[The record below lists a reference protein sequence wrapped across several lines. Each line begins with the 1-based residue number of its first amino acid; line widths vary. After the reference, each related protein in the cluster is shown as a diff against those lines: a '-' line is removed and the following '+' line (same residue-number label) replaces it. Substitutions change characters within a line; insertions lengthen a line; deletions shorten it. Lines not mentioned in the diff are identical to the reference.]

1 MGAVG
6 QRLVELRATLM
17 AGASRAAFA
26 RRVGLSPVSL
36 GGYELGTS
44 DPSAEVITKIATAF
58 PEADMSWLITGDGI
72 PITARKISEPGAEH
86 RLYGGL
92 PERDS
97 DLVTSLV
104 RRLGERSPEPPEIV
118 ITEDQAALEAA
129 EGDAYVAVA
138 YLEDAAAA
146 GPGLEVR
153 DDVIGGYVLIHAR
166 VAPNPERIR
175 CLRLQG
181 DSMAPYLPEGS
192 IVAVDLDRCDPHA
205 VEGKVVAARADDG
218 VVVKLWR
225 HSRGRVLLQ
234 SCNPTAEPVI
244 LGAAEVDGG
253 ALIGQVIW
261 AWVDLR

>member
-1 MGAVG
+1 
-6 QRLVELRATLM
+6 
-17 AGASRAAFA
+17 
-26 RRVGLSPVSL
+26 
-36 GGYELGTS
+36 
-44 DPSAEVITKIATAF
+44 
-58 PEADMSWLITGDGI
+58 MSWLVSGEGR
-72 PITARKISEPGAEH
+72 PVGARRISEPGAEY
-86 RLYGGL
+86 RLYGGM
-92 PERDS
+92 EKRDS

-104 RRLGERSPEPPEIV
+104 RRLGERSPVGGAASIV
-118 ITEDQAALEAA
+118 YTDDRAAMEAA

-146 GPGLEVR
+146 GPALEVR

-192 IVAVDLDRCDPHA
+192 IVAVDLDRDDPRT
-205 VEGKVVAARADDG
+205 VEGKVVAAHADDG